1 MTHDAIGDV
10 MCVEFGSDGVGGV
23 VLGGDGS
30 ERVVFADCAYAADD
44 FGPRYCLD
52 ISLRVF
58 T

>member
-1 MTHDAIGDV
+1 